1 MNYKEWAFHD
11 VEPVYLQLVQK
22 IEYAI
27 LSKQLP
33 AGEELPSVR
42 EMALL
47 LHISSNTANKAYA
60 YLNKTG
66 LVVSQPN
73 RHYAVISNEQ
83 YILKKREEKMQEL
96 CCIYLC
102 NMIRLG
108 FSKKE
113 ATDFLIEYSSLL
125 KEPNTIKGECD

>member
-47 LHISSNTANKAYA
+47 
-60 YLNKTG
+60 
-66 LVVSQPN
+66 
-73 RHYAVISNEQ
+73 
-83 YILKKREEKMQEL
+83 
-96 CCIYLC
+96 
-102 NMIRLG
+102 
-108 FSKKE
+108 
-113 ATDFLIEYSSLL
+113 
-125 KEPNTIKGECD
+125 